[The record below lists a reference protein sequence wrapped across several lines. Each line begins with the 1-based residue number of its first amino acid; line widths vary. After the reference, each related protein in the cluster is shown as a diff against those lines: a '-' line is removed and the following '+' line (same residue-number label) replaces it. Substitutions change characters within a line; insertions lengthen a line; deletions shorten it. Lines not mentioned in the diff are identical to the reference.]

1 MRRVLGSVWTIARK
15 DVLLELRN
23 REIVL
28 ALLVFSFI
36 VLVVF
41 NFAVALT
48 PANAGVVGPGVLW
61 VAITFA
67 SVIGLNRS
75 FVIEK
80 EGGALDGR
88 GRGGRQLVG
97 SRSVAADRRRFRRR
111 LRHRVAGR
119 LPVRA
124 RRLMSGQGRKK
135 SPGSVAQG
143 KPFPIR
149 FVPGFRG

>member
-1 MRRVLGSVWTIARK
+1 MRGALGPVWTIAHK

-67 SVIGLNRS
+67 AGLPFNVPKNELPTIAIFAVPPCERPVKLTATS
-75 FVIEK
+75 MSTL
-80 EGGALDGR
+80 APP
-88 GRGGRQLVG
+88 
-97 SRSVAADRRRFRRR
+97 VASISA
-111 LRHRVAGR
+111 
-119 LPVRA
+119 PN
-124 RRLMSGQGRKK
+124 STNTKT
-135 SPGSVAQG
+135 
-143 KPFPIR
+143 
-149 FVPGFRG
+149 